1 MPFCCRTV
9 EDRLPLERV
18 PLACTFG
25 SPLDLHV
32 RQSLGLQGPVD
43 LDHHRVELLIAHLQ
57 WFPMVVHNLTTH
69 PGVMWLVQ
77 SDPDLLIAGPGHFG
91 QFCFNCLQSF
101 VRNGVQLTQCLHLE
115 TLAFLL
121 RLDLLWGW
129 LDVCV
134 RAIPLLV
141 TSLLLLR
148 PPRRHDAWV
157 PVHDRTRRSAAWCS
171 PVRVAAHCDRTRL
184 VCCRLYCD
192 KTQFMCCKLC
202 VRTQVL
208 QTVRGVCTIVQGLL
222 VSSLSTLSLVPALPE
237 PSLLALLP
245 GVTHISAEG
254 QCVCC

>member
-1 MPFCCRTV
+1 MPFCFRTV
-9 EDRLPLERV
+9 GDRLPLERV

-43 LDHHRVELLIAHLQ
+43 LDHHRVELPIAHLQ
-57 WFPMVVHNLTTH
+57 WFPMVVHNLTAH
-69 PGVMWLVQ
+69 PGVMWVVQ

-101 VRNGVQLTQCLHLE
+101 VRNGVQLTQCLHLA

-121 RLDLLWGW
+121 RFDLLWGW

-141 TSLLLLR
+141 SSLLLLR

-157 PVHDRTRRSAAWCS
+157 LVRDRTRRSAAWCS

-192 KTQFMCCKLC
+192 KTQLMCCILC

-222 VSSLSTLSLVPALPE
+222 VSSLSTLS
-237 PSLLALLP
+237 
-245 GVTHISAEG
+245 
-254 QCVCC
+254 